1 MTSEQFDNAY
11 DDLIDRLQIMREAEL
26 GINITTSKTPSN
38 TERRDDMDNVYKQP
52 ASSERQLAVREF
64 MLYCQI
70 TKDSSKY
77 PKKLK
82 PFSISLGSIE
92 LGSVQE

>member
-1 MTSEQFDNAY
+1 MTDEQFENAY
-11 DDLIDRLQIMREAEL
+11 DDLIDRLQTMREAEL
-26 GINITTSKTPSN
+26 GINITTSETPSN
-38 TERRDDMDNVYKQP
+38 SQKRDDMDDVYEQP
-52 ASSERQLAVREF
+52 ASSERQSAVREF

-82 PFSISLGSIE
+82 PSSISLGSIQ
-92 LGSVQE
+92 L